1 MAMVGRPWR
10 EGQQDDLV
18 FAVAMGVWRAGQDRP
33 QPQAM
38 QDHWTRKFAEHAKR
52 NGLP

>member
-38 QDHWTRKFAEHAKR
+38 DRKLTEHYKR
-52 NGLP
+52 NGIV